1 MAYSSSTKSWQSCSK
16 DQRRE
21 CMAFAAFTKL
31 KGLPGETKFFV
42 EAVRRKV
49 LLEAKN
55 LEDKEIESL
64 TENERKMITLRSV
77 FDNLSSDVGGLE
89 KIEKVFGLIERVI
102 VVSGFGG
109 LSGGEIKTYI
119 KSGELAK
126 ICRAVSS
133 FIDGNKWSGGALKAP
148 NGKSESAIG
157 IPDSL
162 LEKLLIA
169 SGGDGLLTSWLQ
181 SGDRQWKKAIDG
193 EIERRKRELTVLK
206 RNNSSDPRVRV
217 LEWEIDKLN
226 RDWKI

>member
-49 LLEAKN
+49 LLEIQN
-55 LEDKEIESL
+55 L
-64 TENERKMITLRSV
+64 TENERKLITLKSL

-89 KIEKVFGLIERVI
+89 KIEKVFGLIEDLI

-109 LSGGEIKTYI
+109 LSGGEIKTHI
-119 KSGELAK
+119 KNGELAK
-126 ICRAVSS
+126 ICKAVSS
-133 FIDGNKWSGGALKAP
+133 FIDGNKWSGGSLKAP

-162 LEKLLIA
+162 LEKLLSA

-193 EIERRKRELTVLK
+193 EIEKRKRELTVLK
-206 RNNSSDPRVRV
+206 RNNNNDPRIKV